1 MSKSLFPIYNE
12 IDISVQ
18 LIVDLFHKGRRLL
31 MPLLPETCLWQI
43 FARKLDTHND
53 IKIKLM
59 INNLDEDVD
68 EELF

>member
-1 MSKSLFPIYNE
+1 
-12 IDISVQ
+12 
-18 LIVDLFHKGRRLL
+18 
-31 MPLLPETCLWQI
+31 MPLLPETRLWQI

-68 EELF
+68 EELL